1 MLPEQQEQLVH
12 LELRALEHKVE
23 LDMEHLL
30 IHPHIVD
37 LVKDKESENIKND
50 LSRFIFSNTHLFIFI
65 FIINI
70 F

>member
-12 LELRALEHKVE
+12 LELQALEHKVE

-50 LSRFIFSNTHLFIFI
+50 LSRFIFSNTNN
-65 FIINI
+65 IIYIYFYN
-70 F
+70 